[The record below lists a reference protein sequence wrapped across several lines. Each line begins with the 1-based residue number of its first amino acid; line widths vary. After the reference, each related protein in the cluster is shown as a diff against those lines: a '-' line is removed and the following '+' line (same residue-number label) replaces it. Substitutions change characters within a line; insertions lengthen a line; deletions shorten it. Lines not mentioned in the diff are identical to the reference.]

1 MAVKKQQEEPAFEA
15 ELARLE
21 AIADRLET
29 GALPLDQLMNGY
41 EEGMQLAEKLQKQL
55 ERTRA
60 RLNEVKVGKDG
71 NPSVKPS
78 EIASQASLL
87 DGLEP

>member
-1 MAVKKQQEEPAFEA
+1 MPAKKQQGEPAFEA

-60 RLNEVKVGKDG
+60 RLNEVKAGKDG

>member
-1 MAVKKQQEEPAFEA
+1 MAAKKPQEEPAFET

-41 EEGMQLAEKLQKQL
+41 EEGMVLAEKLQKQL

-60 RLNEVKVGKDG
+60 RLNEVKAGKDG
-71 NPSVKPS
+71 TPSVKPS

>member
-1 MAVKKQQEEPAFEA
+1 MAAKKQQEEPAFEA
-15 ELARLE
+15 EVARLE

-60 RLNEVKVGKDG
+60 RLNEVKAGKDG
-71 NPSVKPS
+71 NPTVKPS

-87 DGLEP
+87 DDLDL

>member
-1 MAVKKQQEEPAFEA
+1 MAAKKQQEEPAFEA

-60 RLNEVKVGKDG
+60 RLNEVKAGKDG
-71 NPSVKPS
+71 KPSVKPS

>member
-1 MAVKKQQEEPAFEA
+1 MAAKKQQEEPAFEA

-60 RLNEVKVGKDG
+60 RLNEVKAGKDG

>member
-1 MAVKKQQEEPAFEA
+1 MAAKKQQEEPAFEA

-41 EEGMQLAEKLQKQL
+41 EEGMQLADKLQKQL

-60 RLNEVKVGKDG
+60 RLNEVKAGKDG